1 MLIKLTNQVVDIS
14 LDNIKEV
21 QKKSLCWDS
30 NWTDDYILIEYQDK
44 TSQRITCSSTNE
56 VEKDYN
62 IIVNLIETNKRDIG
76 NIFET
81 EERQKMWNEIV
92 TNSSHYKELQQS
104 MEFGYA
110 QGIAAMLSILKENRD
125 LSARRIRELY
135 LNSMKD
141 FERDIMVK
149 RLMKDK

>member
-110 QGIAAMLSILKENRD
+110 QGIVAMLNILKENEN
-125 LSARRIRELY
+125 LSATTIRGLY
-135 LNSMKD
+135 IDSMKD
-141 FERDIMVK
+141 SEIDKMVR
-149 RLMKDK
+149 RLMK

>member
-1 MLIKLTNQVVDIS
+1 MLVKLTNQVVDIS
-14 LDNIKEV
+14 LDNIKEI

-30 NWTDDYILIEYQDK
+30 NWTDDYISIEYKDK
-44 TSQRITCSSTNE
+44 TSQRITCNSTYE

-62 IIVNLIETNKRDIG
+62 IIVNLIETNKREIG

-92 TNSSHYKELQQS
+92 ANSSHYKELQQS

-110 QGIAAMLSILKENRD
+110 QGIVAMLSILKENRD

-135 LNSMKD
+135 ISSMTESNIDK
-141 FERDIMVK
+141 MVR
-149 RLMKDK
+149 RLMK